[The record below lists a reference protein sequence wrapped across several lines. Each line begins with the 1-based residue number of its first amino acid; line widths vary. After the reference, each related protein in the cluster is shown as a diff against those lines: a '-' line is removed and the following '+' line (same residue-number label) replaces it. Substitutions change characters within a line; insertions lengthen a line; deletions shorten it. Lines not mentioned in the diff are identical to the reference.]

1 MAKAQCDKNCFA
13 CPYEDCI
20 CDDLTYEDYKAEREI
35 DLLTGAK
42 EYKTSPNERARK
54 KRYYEE
60 NKERIAATRREKR
73 ANNKEKISAYRRE
86 YSRKNKEKISAYQRK
101 YREENKEKVAAAQ
114 RKYYEENIDDLKAY
128 KRAWYQS
135 NKERLRIK
143 RQEQRRERRSG
154 RL

>member
-60 NKERIAATRREKR
+60 NKERIAATRREQR
-73 ANNKEKISAYRRE
+73 AN
-86 YSRKNKEKISAYQRK
+86 NKEKISAYQRK

>member
-1 MAKAQCDKNCFA
+1 MAKAQCGKNCFA

-60 NKERIAATRREKR
+60 NKERIAATRREQR
-73 ANNKEKISAYRRE
+73 AN
-86 YSRKNKEKISAYQRK
+86 NKEKISAYQRK